1 MFLQLLISGLTS
13 GFLYALIGAGF
24 VIIYKATNILNIA
37 QGEILM
43 FGAFIGFTLKA
54 YFHVPFPLLF
64 PLVVIITALFGALLD
79 LIVFRPLRSAPGST
93 LIMATLAIMTILQ
106 SSARLIW
113 GDDVYPFPPLFDPTS
128 RKVGG
133 ILITPQNFWLMVIA
147 AGLIITL
154 FLFFRFT
161 KMGKAMRAA
170 QQRRE
175 TASLMG
181 ISVKQVFSLSWAI
194 SSALAGITGV
204 LVAPLLG
211 VSPMM
216 GWIGIKAFAAV
227 ILAGFNNLPGA
238 IVGGLSLG
246 ILENL
251 VGGYISSSVKEIAG
265 FVILILVLVV
275 RPTGLFGAKV
285 IKKV

>member
-1 MFLQLLISGLTS
+1 MLLQLVISGLTL
-13 GFLYALIGAGF
+13 GFLYALIGSGF

-43 FGAFIGFTLKA
+43 LGAFIGYTLKT
-54 YFHVPFPLLF
+54 YFNAPFPILF
-64 PLVVIITALFGALLD
+64 LVVFVTTALFGALVD
-79 LIVFRPLRSAPGST
+79 LIVFRPLRGAPVST
-93 LIMATLAIMTILQ
+93 LIMATLSIMIILQ
-106 SSARLIW
+106 SGARLVW
-113 GDDVYPFPPLFDPTS
+113 GDDVYPFPPLFDPVS
-128 RKVGG
+128 RKAGG
-133 ILITPQNFWLMVIA
+133 ILITPQNLWLMVIA
-147 AGLIITL
+147 AGLIVAL

-161 KMGKAMRAA
+161 KMGKAMRAT

-194 SSALAGITGV
+194 SSALGGVTGV

-211 VSPMM
+211 VSPGM

-227 ILAGFNNLPGA
+227 ILGGFNNLPGA

-246 ILENL
+246 IFENL
-251 VGGYISSSVKEIAG
+251 VGGYISSAVKEIAG
-265 FVILILVLVV
+265 FFILIIVLVIK
-275 RPTGLFGAKV
+275 PTGLFGGRV